1 MHASVTRIFPM
12 GNAMQDSSSYL
23 PDAVQVLDLPS
34 TRNSLTEIDRAL
46 DQLCLESD
54 ARGLWM
60 GYPNLRHSVDLLMQ
74 WVGIEWPSVAKPS
87 QPALVSAIA
96 AAIMSVKNGLER
108 QESDRRFVISNFHL
122 GLATIATDLTGFCA
136 WGCTKQKVMQ
146 QWEPFVEPFPK
157 WCASGRF
164 DRVLFSIEP
173 NVNETS
179 HDGLIWKM
187 RGAIAPMHDLGI
199 IHRYSAR

>member
-1 MHASVTRIFPM
+1 MLASVTPLFPM
-12 GNAMQDSSSYL
+12 GRAMHELTSYL
-23 PDAVQVLDLPS
+23 PEAVRVLDLPS
-34 TRNSLTEIDRAL
+34 TRDGQAEIDRAL
-46 DQLCLESD
+46 EQMFLDAD

-60 GYPNLRHSVDLLMQ
+60 GYPNLRHSVELLTQ
-74 WVGIEWPSVAKPS
+74 WVGIDWPSVAKPS
-87 QPALVSAIA
+87 QPALAGAVA
-96 AAIMSVKNGLER
+96 AAIMAVKSGLER
-108 QESDRRFVISNFHL
+108 QESDRRFVIANFHL
-122 GLATIATDLTGFCA
+122 GLATIANDLSGICA

-164 DRVLFSIEP
+164 DRVLFSNEP

-187 RGAIAPMHDLGI
+187 RGSIAPMHDLGV
-199 IHRYSAR
+199 IHRYSSR